1 MKKSTSSSTYVPTP
15 VTNPSSK
22 SKTIKAPGSNTT
34 RVSVACDRCRKKK
47 IRCFY
52 DEEDGSNTNP
62 NEKKQCSNCK
72 SVGLDCIF
80 TDKLARKAFPR
91 GYTESLEERVR
102 ELEFENKKLQKL
114 LSLKS
119 ANVDPL
125 SPGDEMMTDA
135 TNNNNNNS
143 NDSPSQQHDQLQ
155 APQSNG
161 KPRSENSVGGLKL
174 NDENLNLLN
183 QQSSNTGNS
192 TANNNNNIHSFEHHL
207 HDETCNC
214 GMYPHS
220 VHNRPVS
227 IAGSVDIDGGE
238 LSDDDSFLAYPS
250 SNNDNFRYTR
260 NVDDLRARYG
270 YDSFEQVN
278 APGAAATISLQN
290 KMRTKN
296 FMNLATLIA
305 TSIPR
310 STEETMFIPTLLAKI
325 VSVHGFNS
333 KAPFLTARSIAL
345 LKEAFNEEHRY
356 TQFPISF
363 KSVNFNKLTKQD
375 STQFFQGLNLPNH
388 MNLDQCINL
397 FFDTW
402 NSFVPI
408 LNKEIFMTNYMKF
421 NQSREQNFEDG
432 SLLGLE
438 KFGELLMIITAL
450 VMLSQERDHTCGATT
465 ENANGNG
472 NGATGGIPMTSNA
485 DILQFY
491 DHLIK
496 QFIQSN
502 INSVCSISSLQMTTM
517 EFLYCLSTGDLNSS
531 YELRG
536 KTITMSQQLRLHRC
550 PSAVLGANGSSVT
563 RLQQGE
569 RRILFWSIY
578 TLDSFSSFILGV
590 PRLLK
595 DYEIECAL
603 PSSTSAALHNQNEN
617 ESDLNMVTFN
627 NVSLTLAGKVC
638 DSALGVM
645 RYAKVMGYLEQLA

>member
-52 DEEDGSNTNP
+52 DEEDGQNSNP

-135 TNNNNNNS
+135 TNNNNNNNNNS
-143 NDSPSQQHDQLQ
+143 NESLSQHQQHQHDHLQ

-183 QQSSNTGNS
+183 QQSSNGNSATGNNS
-192 TANNNNNIHSFEHHL
+192 NGNGNGNGNNNNNNNGAHSFEHHL

-250 SNNDNFRYTR
+250 SNNDNFKYTR
-260 NVDDLRARYG
+260 NVDDLRTRYG

-388 MNLDQCINL
+388 MNLDQ
-397 FFDTW
+397 F
-402 NSFVPI
+402 
-408 LNKEIFMTNYMKF
+408 
-421 NQSREQNFEDG
+421 
-432 SLLGLE
+432 
-438 KFGELLMIITAL
+438 
-450 VMLSQERDHTCGATT
+450 
-465 ENANGNG
+465 
-472 NGATGGIPMTSNA
+472 
-485 DILQFY
+485 
-491 DHLIK
+491 
-496 QFIQSN
+496 
-502 INSVCSISSLQMTTM
+502 
-517 EFLYCLSTGDLNSS
+517 
-531 YELRG
+531 
-536 KTITMSQQLRLHRC
+536 
-550 PSAVLGANGSSVT
+550 
-563 RLQQGE
+563 
-569 RRILFWSIY
+569 
-578 TLDSFSSFILGV
+578 
-590 PRLLK
+590 
-595 DYEIECAL
+595 
-603 PSSTSAALHNQNEN
+603 
-617 ESDLNMVTFN
+617 
-627 NVSLTLAGKVC
+627 
-638 DSALGVM
+638 
-645 RYAKVMGYLEQLA
+645 